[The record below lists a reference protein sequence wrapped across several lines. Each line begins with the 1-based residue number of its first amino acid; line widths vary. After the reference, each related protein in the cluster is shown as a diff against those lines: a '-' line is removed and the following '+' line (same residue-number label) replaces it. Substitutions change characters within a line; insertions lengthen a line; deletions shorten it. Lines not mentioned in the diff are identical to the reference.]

1 VRTCTFRVAAAGGE
15 HRAMAASTLPAP
27 VPARPRGRTLALG
40 LYVAGVAWLAGL
52 GAGLALTVDGS
63 HDGAAAPAHAGP
75 FGVGD
80 RVPLSFGSFVAHH
93 VTAVEPRPDVP
104 GHHYAPRGRTL
115 VGTAVTVTNREDRA
129 VLFPFARLR
138 LDAVDAAGRRE
149 RLSPAT
155 TTARDAVIPARSSVT
170 VELAYLPRERSTM
183 ALRVVDPAHPS
194 APLAVEAAGRTG
206 AGAPAVHVVR
216 RDQAGGH

>member
-1 VRTCTFRVAAAGGE
+1 MCTFRLGEPRGE
-15 HRAMAASTLPAP
+15 HRPMAASTRPAP
-27 VPARPRGRTLALG
+27 AATRPRSRTLALG

-52 GAGLALTVDGS
+52 GAGLALTVDGP

-75 FGVGD
+75 FAVGD
-80 RVPLSFGSFVAHH
+80 RVPLSFGTFVAHH
-93 VTAVEPRPDVP
+93 ITAVKPRANVP

-138 LDAVDAAGRRE
+138 LDAVDTAGRRE

-170 VELAYLPRERSTM
+170 VEIAYLPRARSTM
-183 ALRVVDPAHPS
+183 ALRVIDPVHPA
-194 APLAVEAAGRTG
+194 APLAIEAAGRTG
-206 AGAPAVHVVR
+206 KGAPAVHVVR
-216 RDQAGGH
+216 RDAGGGH